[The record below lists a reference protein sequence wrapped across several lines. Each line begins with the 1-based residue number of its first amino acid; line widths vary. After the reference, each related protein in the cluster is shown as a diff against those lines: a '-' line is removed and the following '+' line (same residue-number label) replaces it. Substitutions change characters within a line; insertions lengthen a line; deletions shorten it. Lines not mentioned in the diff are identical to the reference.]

1 MDNLTSVIFYILGI
15 ISGIII
21 FQYCIRKGVLMTYEI
36 QEDLPKE
43 KISNSEIPENYIG
56 SEEEQ
61 MV

>member
-1 MDNLTSVIFYILGI
+1 
-15 ISGIII
+15 
-21 FQYCIRKGVLMTYEI
+21 MTYEI

-61 MV
+61 TV